1 MGDGRYLWRDLLDI
15 GVFDGGELLDYPFT
29 NGAHYIH
36 QNYCFMTMRQDPF
49 SLYDL
54 YYQGDRFGNPFDPP
68 DPIGDTIT
76 DKFEVKQSDDG
87 C

>member
-1 MGDGRYLWRDLLDI
+1 
-15 GVFDGGELLDYPFT
+15 
-29 NGAHYIH
+29 
-36 QNYCFMTMRQDPF
+36 MTMRQDPF
-49 SLYDL
+49 SLYGL
-54 YYQGDRFGNPFDPP
+54 YYQGDRFGDPFNPP